1 MALWG
6 IKDDIYSPGT
16 VYVNYTTGIAT
27 GAGTSFTAASVGD
40 VISIGTG
47 NTFGQAVISE
57 VTSDTQIS
65 LATTETLSGAAIAN
79 VAYTLSEKPVYTL
92 LDSAWGDAEIY
103 GVDEKETQVALT
115 TPYAV
120 THSGWVGIHTYIDNH
135 GNLRVKHEV
144 LVALSGITTGTAS
157 YTAGGDAAD
166 DTTFQD
172 STIVITSQPVSVGVG
187 TTATATFTV
196 VATSTPIIVPLTYQ
210 WQYSNTGVAYTN
222 LSNNGTYSGVT
233 SAGLAVTNT
242 SAALN
247 GYRFRVVVSSSGN
260 AADVTSDAAVM
271 TVS

>member
-16 VYVNYTTGIAT
+16 VYVNYATGIAT

-47 NTFGQAVISE
+47 NTFGQAVISA

-65 LATTETLSGAAIAN
+65 LASTEALSGASIVN
-79 VAYTLSEKPVYTL
+79 VAYTLSQKPVYTL
-92 LDSAWGDAEIY
+92 LDSAWGDSEIY
-103 GVDEKETQVALT
+103 GVDEKEAQAAVT
-115 TPYAV
+115 TEYAV
-120 THSGWVGIHTYIDNH
+120 THSGWVGIHTYIDQH

-144 LVALSGITTGTAS
+144 LVAMSGITTGTTAYAS
-157 YTAGGDAAD
+157 AGDAAD
-166 DTTFQD
+166 DTVFQD
-172 STIVITSQPVSVGVG
+172 SRILITTQPLSVGVG

-210 WQYSNTGVAYTN
+210 WQYSSTGIAYTN

-242 SAALN
+242 NASLN
-247 GYRFRVVVSSSGN
+247 GYYYRVVVSSSGN
-260 AADVTSDAAVM
+260 AASVNSDAAVM